1 MMEGENPAPLS
12 PPSTP
17 DTLIKEDNI
26 LPEVSE
32 PQTASDPIAP
42 ADPVSAQ
49 AATENRETFGVSEC
63 GEDRD
68 TFSAL
73 ETSTCM
79 APCPVCGEDPSQAS
93 PQLLACLHSV
103 CLDCT
108 RGQGNISCNRCR
120 QDTRVANLVPD
131 FVHQKTDNTD
141 IQERRG
147 QEGQIAFLL
156 ARAKARIGQLPGE
169 VSGLSNTLGD
179 LQEGRDNTRSL
190 VEETYQSYRA
200 VLEQSKNAAL
210 MELEE
215 RHNQRE
221 LAIMEKL
228 EHYDIT
234 ESCLE
239 QAMSYTEQLVSSC
252 SVAEQQQL
260 EGMVQIRMN
269 SLLEQLDR
277 KPAGLQTNLEWET
290 DKEAFTRA
298 VTDNFGKF
306 CSPLVIPIPSS
317 GVTVTSPSLVVSDP
331 ADCQA
336 ALVQALLSPAP
347 PLGQV
352 TMTPTPGLL
361 SLGPLS
367 PLSPA
372 SPSLSQPICS
382 PQSIIQNNS
391 PRPRSG
397 HGPIGSSVS
406 SPAHHYSLPPRS
418 HLGLSHPDLSLSSP
432 RHSLGLT
439 PHTPTPP
446 LPHNTN
452 VEYNLAQLANIS
464 MERSTSGPINS
475 NPSFTLADLISNV
488 EEDTHTVPPLTP
500 GWDPSDPSP
509 HPPHHQHQALN
520 NLAALA
526 KLDEYNEGSAR
537 SCNNSWPPPDPTLL
551 LPDLNRDHS
560 ILTRSLSNLGSD
572 TSPGNHS
579 MVSPGNHSLSPVLGL
594 TVPHMGGRG
603 TSPISPIDNLMPQ
616 LGGLSISPVPGNILT
631 QPILRSGINMSG
643 LMNQPGSAQPRSLN
657 SMQIRCKFGQLGP
670 GKGQFNSPHGF
681 CLGLEEEII
690 VADTNNHRI
699 QVFEK
704 NGTYRYQFGIPGK
717 EEGQLWYPR
726 KVAVMKNSGKFVVCD
741 RGNERSRMQIFTKHG
756 HFVRKIAIRYID
768 IVAGL
773 AITRDGNIVA
783 VDSVTP
789 TMFVIS
795 EQGEL
800 LRWFDCAD
808 YMREPSDIAVGGR
821 EFYVCDFKGHNV
833 VVFTEDGVFVRRI
846 GCENITNFP
855 NGIDISD
862 AGDILIGDSHGNRF
876 HVAVFA
882 NDGSL
887 LAEFEC
893 PHVKVSRCCGLK
905 ITSEGYVVTLAKNN
919 HHVLVLNTLYI
930 A

>member
-1 MMEGENPAPLS
+1 MEVDTTTPMS
-12 PPSTP
+12 SPSTP
-17 DTLIKEDNI
+17 DTINKDIIVNQETVLIEG
-26 LPEVSE
+26 SE
-32 PQTASDPIAP
+32 SNPVEFDSNALAE
-42 ADPVSAQ
+42 PVSQ
-49 AATENRETFGVSEC
+49 AATENRETFGDVDC
-63 GEDRD
+63 GGETDETD
-68 TFSAL
+68 TFSGL
-73 ETSTCM
+73 ETGSCL
-79 APCPVCGEDPSQAS
+79 APCPVCGEDPSQLS
-93 PQLLACLHSV
+93 PQLLFCLHSV
-103 CLDCT
+103 CLNCT
-108 RGQGNISCNRCR
+108 RGKDTISCNRCR
-120 QDTRVANLVPD
+120 VDTRVAKLMPD
-131 FVHQKTDNTD
+131 FVHQKSVSGDGEAMGS
-141 IQERRG
+141 QSGEL
-147 QEGQIAFLL
+147 EFLVS
-156 ARAKARIGQLPGE
+156 RAKSRTGNLPEE
-169 VSGLSNTLGD
+169 VSSLSNTLGD
-179 LQEGRDNTRSL
+179 LQEVRDNTRSL

-200 VLEQSKNAAL
+200 VLEQAKNAAL
-210 MELEE
+210 LELEE

-228 EHYDIT
+228 ENYDIT
-234 ESCLE
+234 ESSLE
-239 QAMSYTEQLVSSC
+239 QAIAYTDQLVSIC
-252 SVAEQQQL
+252 PAGEQQQL
-260 EGMVQIRMN
+260 EQQVVGRLR
-269 SLLEQLDR
+269 SLLEQLDKR
-277 KPAGLQTNLEWET
+277 PAGLQTSLAWVS
-290 DKEAFTRA
+290 DKESFNRA
-298 VTDNFGKF
+298 VMGNFGKF
-306 CSPLVIPIPSS
+306 SNPVVITSIPP
-317 GVTVTSPSLVVSDP
+317 VSLVVSEAVSPGP
-331 ADCQA
+331 AGGQA

-352 TMTPTPGLL
+352 TMTPSPGLL

-367 PLSPA
+367 PLSSA
-372 SPSLSQPICS
+372 NPSQSLCS
-382 PQSIIQNNS
+382 PHGAPPS
-391 PRPRSG
+391 PRAG

-406 SPAHHYSLPPRS
+406 SPSHHYSLPPRS

-432 RHSLGLT
+432 RLSLGM
-439 PHTPTPP
+439 PHHTPP
-446 LPHNTN
+446 LPLNTN

-488 EEDTHTVPPLTP
+488 EDDTAVSPLTP
-500 GWDPSDPSP
+500 GWDPSEPSP

-526 KLDEYNEGSAR
+526 KLDEYNDTSNR
-537 SCNNSWPPPDPTLL
+537 SCNNSWPPPDPNLL
-551 LPDLNRDHS
+551 LPDLNRDHSS

-572 TSPGNHS
+572 NSPGNHS
-579 MVSPGNHSLSPVLGL
+579 MVSPSTHSMSPVLGL

-616 LGGLSISPVPGNILT
+616 LSSLSLSPVPGGLLT
-631 QPILRSGINMSG
+631 QPILRSGINMAG
-643 LMNQPGSAQPRSLN
+643 LSTAGSAQPRSLN